1 FLGDNVSNTRSEKV
15 INSRKESLW
24 LLIDDLYNTFNGTIP
39 LENSLFKDV
48 KEFNDEGL
56 NNIFTCYNKGI
67 QRLYTML
74 NGEVLQNVTIK
85 GTVNTTIESSSNIPP
100 PSTDL
105 EQPLPTKNTRYR
117 PSQDEKKILENLASF
132 NEMPSMDKIDPV
144 LNSLLLLNPN
154 HWNARKILLKLFD
167 KFIQDTNREMLSVL
181 ISTFSGYGIFNL
193 AAKLGSKFL
202 DKLDDVVDY
211 RATYISQE
219 DNNVLKVWYL
229 FYKWAGY
236 WEGHKIENLIAFAP
250 VTGKY
255 NYYRATVNFLAY
267 LCKNPDQVNLLS
279 KVCSVNFVKRREFD
293 EAMEI
298 YGIKYIKQNISRNL
312 ISKENLMKE
321 IKSMQSRKERINV
334 SFSEFWVT
342 M

>member
-1 FLGDNVSNTRSEKV
+1 TGKYNYYRATVNFLAYLCKNPDQVNLLSRVCSVNLSREGHYYAFDEAMEIHGIKYIKQNISQNPTSQENLMKEIKSMQSRKERINVFFLEFLGDNVSNTRSEKV

-85 GTVNTTIESSSNIPP
+85 GTGMKDISLYKWNDLNKEINEKKKNLKKAKQPKKINPMIIDIEIVNTTIESSSNIPP

-154 HWNARKILLKLFD
+154 HWNARK
-167 KFIQDTNREMLSVL
+167 
-181 ISTFSGYGIFNL
+181 
-193 AAKLGSKFL
+193 
-202 DKLDDVVDY
+202 
-211 RATYISQE
+211 
-219 DNNVLKVWYL
+219 
-229 FYKWAGY
+229 
-236 WEGHKIENLIAFAP
+236 
-250 VTGKY
+250 
-255 NYYRATVNFLAY
+255 
-267 LCKNPDQVNLLS
+267 
-279 KVCSVNFVKRREFD
+279 
-293 EAMEI
+293 
-298 YGIKYIKQNISRNL
+298 
-312 ISKENLMKE
+312 
-321 IKSMQSRKERINV
+321 
-334 SFSEFWVT
+334 
-342 M
+342 